1 MNSHGGRSIPDS
13 SNLWRGPDLLRNAL
27 LSRYLIG
34 MRLIVISLVCL
45 GLSGCSQQQEIE
57 YPPEVIP
64 EIPPGD
70 RTNEDVAPPK

>member
-1 MNSHGGRSIPDS
+1 MNSYGRKSIPDT
-13 SNLWRGPDLLRNAL
+13 SNTWQGLELQRNAL

-45 GLSGCSQQQEIE
+45 GLSGCSQPQEIE